1 MKRISVLVV
10 DDSALIRD
18 LMSKIIDAQEDM
30 YVVGVA
36 VDPFEAR
43 EKIKQLD
50 PDVVTLDVELP
61 RMNGLE
67 FLERLMRLRPTP
79 VVMVSSLTGAGAAT
93 TLRALELGA
102 VDFVL
107 KPNADVADG
116 LVEMAADLTDKIRA
130 AAAAVVKRYVDPVAK
145 ARRAPPPPSP
155 AQSPARPTRC
165 DDTILV
171 IGASTGGTEAL
182 KDLLERV
189 PRTAPPILV
198 TQHMPPGFTRSFA
211 ERLDRLC
218 EIDVCEATAGMRLLS
233 GNAYI
238 APGSAHLLVARR
250 GSVGYTALDDG
261 QPPSTGGRRAVPVG
275 RANVRQARHR
285 RHPHGDGPRRHRGH
299 GRVVCRRCLYHRP
312 GRSDV
317 RRLRHAQSR
326 HRGRRGAQG
335 RAVARDRRHHHAAP
349 RNRALT
355 ILGNQPFG
363 SVPAFSAR
371 RNSRQRAS
379 APGKILRGSV
389 S

>member
-261 QPPSTGGRRAVPVG
+261 PTV
-275 RANVRQARHR
+275 NRHR
-285 RHPHGDGPRRHRGH
+285 PAVDVLFRSAAQTYGKRVIGVILTGMGRDGTAGM
-299 GRVVCRRCLYHRP
+299 GELYAADAYTIAQDEATCVVFGMPKAAIEAGVVHKVAPLHAIV
-312 GRSDV
+312 DIIMQ
-317 RRLRHAQSR
+317 RL
-326 HRGRRGAQG
+326 GI
-335 RAVARDRRHHHAAP
+335 AR
-349 RNRALT
+349 
-355 ILGNQPFG
+355 
-363 SVPAFSAR
+363 
-371 RNSRQRAS
+371 
-379 APGKILRGSV
+379 
-389 S
+389 